1 MKRRLALGL
10 APLLLLTG
18 CGPDPR
24 QVAICEMVLPALLA
38 DGETQ
43 ADLAASADRAH
54 PRSVT
59 LSFQT
64 GGVARQVTCE
74 FAGNRPSRARLILRQ
89 VALDGA
95 PLSFERMIF
104 IWRAYGLTPPA
115 DVVDAAPAS
124 KPMSALR
131 ALAYFLQQLVNGLT
145 LGAVLALIAV
155 GYSLVYGVTGTIQFA
170 FGEMFM
176 IGGYLMAILLGTLL
190 VLGLG
195 FLPAALLLALAATAF
210 FSAVYGWT
218 IERMVY
224 RPLRHAGPLAPLI
237 AAIGLSI
244 ALREYVRL
252 AQGSG
257 NRWLPNLLPG
267 RLTLFTGDG
276 FPVSLGGAQV
286 AILLLALGLGAA
298 LAWFVLRTPAGRAQ
312 RACADD
318 PGMAELCGVDVD
330 RTIATT
336 FALGAVLAA
345 LAGLVV
351 ALYYGE
357 VDPYVGYLFGFKA
370 LTAALLGGFGSISGA
385 LFGGLLL
392 GLFDAFWSAYLGT
405 AYKDAAIFSLLIL
418 VLIFRPQGLFGT
430 ATNPRDAGA
439 LLPAR

>member
-1 MKRRLALGL
+1 MKHRLVLVIVLLSLL
-10 APLLLLTG
+10 AG

-24 QVAICEMVLPALLA
+24 QVAICETVLPALLA
-38 DGETQ
+38 DGETP
-43 ADLAASADRAH
+43 ADLTATADPAH
-54 PRSVT
+54 PHATALAFRT
-59 LSFQT
+59 D
-64 GGVARQVTCE
+64 GARRQASCQ
-74 FAGNRPSRARLILRQ
+74 FGGNRVSRARLSLRQ
-89 VALDGA
+89 VSLDGV
-95 PLSFERMIF
+95 PLSFARMVF
-104 IWRAYGLTPPA
+104 IWRAYGLAPPA
-115 DVVDAAPAS
+115 DLVDVVPAPPPTS
-124 KPMSALR
+124 PLRSA
-131 ALAYFLQQLVNGLT
+131 AYFVQQLINGLT
-145 LGAVLALIAV
+145 IGAVMALIAV

-176 IGGYLMAILLGTLL
+176 IGGYLMAILLATLV

-195 FLPAALLLALAATAF
+195 FLPALLLLALLGTAF

-218 IERMVY
+218 IERLVY
-224 RPLRHAGPLAPLI
+224 RPLRNAGMLAPLI

-257 NRWLPNLLPG
+257 NRWLPNLLPA
-267 RLTLFTGDG
+267 RLALFDGDG
-276 FPVSLGGAQV
+276 FVVSLGAAQV
-286 AILLLALGLGAA
+286 AILLLALGVTGA
-298 LAWFVLRTPAGRAQ
+298 LAWFVLRTSAGRAQ

-318 PGMAELCGVDVD
+318 PVMAALLGVDVD

-392 GLFDAFWSAYLGT
+392 GLFDAFWSAYLGSD
-405 AYKDAAIFSLLIL
+405 YKDAAIFSMLIL
-418 VLIFRPQGLFGT
+418 VLIFRPQGLLGT

>member
-1 MKRRLALGL
+1 MKRRLALGFALLSLL
-10 APLLLLTG
+10 AG

-24 QVAICEMVLPALLA
+24 QAAICEMVLPALLA
-38 DGETQ
+38 GGETP
-43 ADLAASADRAH
+43 ADLRVSTDPARSHSIALGFHAGGMAH
-54 PRSVT
+54 QAV
-59 LSFQT
+59 
-64 GGVARQVTCE
+64 CE
-74 FAGNRPSRARLILRQ
+74 FAGNRPSRARLTLRQ
-89 VALDGA
+89 VTLDGA

-104 IWRAYGLTPPA
+104 IWRAYGLPPPA

-124 KPMSALR
+124 RPMSALR
-131 ALAYFLQQLVNGLT
+131 SLAYFLQQLVNGLT

-218 IERMVY
+218 IERTVY
-224 RPLRHAGPLAPLI
+224 RPLRDAGPLAPLI

-267 RLTLFTGDG
+267 RMTLFTGDG
-276 FPVSLGGAQV
+276 FPVSLGGAQL

-318 PGMAELCGVDVD
+318 PVMAALLGVDVD

-392 GLFDAFWSAYLGT
+392 GLFDALWSAYLGT
-405 AYKDAAIFSLLIL
+405 EYKDAAIFSLLIL

>member
-1 MKRRLALGL
+1 MKHRLAVG
-10 APLLLLTG
+10 LLLLSLLAG
-18 CGPDPR
+18 CGLDPR
-24 QVAICEMVLPALLA
+24 QAVICEQVLPALLA
-38 DGETQ
+38 DTETPS
-43 ADLAASADRAH
+43 AIAASADPAH
-54 PRSVT
+54 SHSVM
-59 LSFQT
+59 LSFRA
-64 GGVARQVTCE
+64 GGVARQATCE
-74 FAGNRPSRARLILRQ
+74 FGGSRTSRARLVLRQ
-89 VALDGA
+89 VTLDGA

-115 DVVDAAPAS
+115 DLVAALPPSA
-124 KPMSALR
+124 PMSPLR
-131 ALAYFLQQLVNGLT
+131 SLAYFLQQLVNGLT

-176 IGGYLMAILLGTLL
+176 IGGYLMAILLATLL
-190 VLGLG
+190 ALGLG
-195 FLPAALLLALAATAF
+195 FLPGALLLALAATAF
-210 FSAVYGWT
+210 LSAVYGWT
-218 IERMVY
+218 IERLVY
-224 RPLRHAGPLAPLI
+224 RPLRDAGPLAPLI

-252 AQGSG
+252 AQGAG

-276 FPVSLGGAQV
+276 FAVSLGGAQV

-318 PGMAELCGVDVD
+318 PVMAALLGVDVN

-405 AYKDAAIFSLLIL
+405 EYKDAAIFSLLIL
-418 VLIFRPQGLFGT
+418 VLIFRPQGLLGS

>member
-1 MKRRLALGL
+1 MMRRLALGL
-10 APLLLLTG
+10 VLLPLLAG

-24 QVAICEMVLPALLA
+24 QVDICRTVLPALLA
-38 DGETQ
+38 DGED
-43 ADLAASADRAH
+43 AGELAAGTDPAH
-54 PRSVT
+54 PHSIVLAFRAGG
-59 LSFQT
+59 T
-64 GGVARQVTCE
+64 GHQATCQ
-74 FAGNRPSRARLILRQ
+74 FGGNRASQARLSLRQ
-89 VALDGA
+89 ITLDGA
-95 PLSFERMIF
+95 PLSFPRMVF

-115 DVVDAAPAS
+115 DLVDAVPPP
-124 KPMSALR
+124 PMSPAR
-131 ALAYFLQQLVNGLT
+131 AAAYFVQQLINGLT
-145 LGAVLALIAV
+145 IGAVMALIAV

-176 IGGYLMAILLGTLL
+176 IGGYLMAILLATLAML
-190 VLGLG
+190 RIG
-195 FLPAALLLALAATAF
+195 FLPALLVLALLGTSF
-210 FSAVYGWT
+210 FSAIYGWT
-218 IERMVY
+218 IDRLVY
-224 RPLRHAGPLAPLI
+224 RPLRVAGPLAPLI

-257 NRWLPNLLPG
+257 NLWLPNLLPA
-267 RLTLFTGDG
+267 RITLFDGDG
-276 FPVSLGGAQV
+276 FAVTLGAAQV
-286 AILLLALGLGAA
+286 AILLLALGVTAA
-298 LAWFVLRTPAGRAQ
+298 LAWFVLRTSAGRAQ

-318 PGMAELCGVDVD
+318 PIMAALLGVDVD

-385 LFGGLLL
+385 LLGGLVL
-392 GLFDAFWSAYLGT
+392 GLFDAFWSGYLGT
-405 AYKDAAIFSLLIL
+405 EYKDAAIFSLLIL
-418 VLIFRPQGLFGT
+418 VLIFRPQGLLGT

>member
-1 MKRRLALGL
+1 MKPRLAL
-10 APLLLLTG
+10 AFALLSLLTG

-24 QVAICEMVLPALLA
+24 QAAICEQVLPALLSG
-38 DGETQ
+38 GETP
-43 ADLAASADRAH
+43 ATLTARRDPAH
-54 PRSVT
+54 PRSIA
-59 LSFQT
+59 LAFEA
-64 GGVARQVTCE
+64 GGIPRAARCE
-74 FAGNRPSRARLILRQ
+74 FGGNRLSHARLVLRQ
-89 VALDGA
+89 VWLDGA

-104 IWRAYGLTPPA
+104 LWRAFGLTPPA
-115 DVVDAAPAS
+115 DLVDALPPSA
-124 KPMSALR
+124 PMSPLR
-131 ALAYFLQQLVNGLT
+131 SLAYFLQQLVNGLT

-155 GYSLVYGVTGTIQFA
+155 GYSLVYGITGTIQFA

-176 IGGYLMAILLGTLL
+176 IGGYLMAILLATLI

-195 FLPAALLLALAATAF
+195 FLPAALLLAILGAGF
-210 FSAVYGWT
+210 CSAVYGWT
-218 IERMVY
+218 IHRLVY
-224 RPLRHAGPLAPLI
+224 RPLRDRGVLAPLI

-252 AQGSG
+252 AQGAG
-257 NRWLPNLLPG
+257 NRWLPDLLPA
-267 RLTLFTGDG
+267 RITIFTGDG
-276 FPVSLGGAQV
+276 FGVTVGGAQ
-286 AILLLALGLGAA
+286 IMILALSITVAAA

-318 PGMAELCGVDVD
+318 PVMAALLGVDVD
-330 RTIATT
+330 RTTAIT
-336 FALGAVLAA
+336 FALGAALAA

-357 VDPYVGYLFGFKA
+357 IDPYVGYLFGFKA

-392 GLFDAFWSAYLGT
+392 GLFDAFWSGYFGT
-405 AYKDAAIFSLLIL
+405 DYKDAAIFAMLIL
-418 VLIFRPQGLFGT
+418 VLVFRPQGLLGS

>member
-1 MKRRLALGL
+1 MKLRLAFGL
-10 APLLLLTG
+10 VLLSLLTA

-24 QVAICEMVLPALLA
+24 QAEICELVLPALLA
-38 DGETQ
+38 DGETPGE
-43 ADLAASADRAH
+43 LAASADPRHARSIVLAFRAD
-54 PRSVT
+54 
-59 LSFQT
+59 
-64 GGVARQVTCE
+64 GVRHQATCQ
-74 FAGNRPSRARLILRQ
+74 FGGNRVSPARLSLRQ
-89 VALDGA
+89 IFLDGA
-95 PLSFERMIF
+95 PLSFPRMVF
-104 IWRAYGLTPPA
+104 IWRAYGLTPP
-115 DVVDAAPAS
+115 VDLVDGAPAPA
-124 KPMSALR
+124 PMTPWR
-131 ALAYFLQQLVNGLT
+131 AAAYFAQQLVNGLT
-145 LGAVLALIAV
+145 IGAVLGLIAV

-176 IGGYLMAILLGTLL
+176 IGGYLMAILLATLV

-195 FLPAALLLALAATAF
+195 FLPALLLLALVGTVLV
-210 FSAVYGWT
+210 SAVYGWT
-218 IERMVY
+218 IDRLVY
-224 RPLRHAGPLAPLI
+224 RPLRSAGPLPPLI

-252 AQGSG
+252 AQGAG
-257 NRWLPNLLPG
+257 NRWLPDLLPA
-267 RLTLFTGDG
+267 RLTFFDGDG
-276 FPVSLGGAQV
+276 FTVSLGAAQV
-286 AILLLALGLGAA
+286 AILLLALGVTAA
-298 LAWFVLRTPAGRAQ
+298 LAWFVLRTSAGRAQ

-318 PGMAELCGVDVD
+318 PVMAALLGVDVD

-385 LFGGLLL
+385 LLGGLVL
-392 GLFDAFWSAYLGT
+392 GLFDAFWSGYLGT
-405 AYKDAAIFSLLIL
+405 EYKDAAIFSLLIL
-418 VLIFRPQGLFGT
+418 VLIFRPQGLLGT